1 VQHLLEYI
9 ELFNMSRILR
19 RPMFRKGGPTQ
30 GMTGIMSGIEDRNNY
45 QDAGRVGELTKQN
58 LDLLMQSDE
67 GNKSFDPLTTFLLQ
81 YGPAL
86 ASAKPTGSLIG
97 TAVGAAAGPIQA
109 MLAEQA
115 ERRKYS
121 RDIKAGATE
130 LAIKQAGEEN
140 ILGQKIKAEKDL
152 LTQRLEAET
161 EQKGNELY
169 NIYKDMR
176 IQEAGGEV
184 PGYVADNYAFYQT
197 DYSKKMRDNLPSE
210 QIGGLIR
217 FNVKPDDPKSVQEW
231 AKKNKAKINAGQIYY
246 FSEELGTPVIW
257 NNRTNTLDRLSLDF
271 KEIIPGGDETEDT
284 GVDYESGILSF
295 EDARSIAAEKGYEL
309 IGPRP
314 VDANRG
320 WLADQKRKNPNAITK
335 AELEE
340 IIEKEKFAEIYK
352 NVKGKSRTR

>member
-1 VQHLLEYI
+1 
-9 ELFNMSRILR
+9 MSRILR
-19 RPMFRKGGPTQ
+19 RPMFRKGGNV
-30 GMTGIMSGIEDRNNY
+30 GEGIMTGIVDRNNY
-45 QDAGRVGELTKQN
+45 QDAGRVQELAEANIKTLGGDQQ
-58 LDLLMQSDE
+58 D
-67 GNKSFDPLTTFLLQ
+67 KSFDPLTTFLLQ

-152 LTQRLEAET
+152 LTQRLKAEQ

-169 NIYKDMR
+169 NIYRDMR
-176 IQEAGGEV
+176 LEEADGEI
-184 PGYVADNYAFYQT
+184 PQYAAENFAFYNT
-197 DYSKKMRDNLPSE
+197 DYIKKMRDNLPSE

-217 FNVKPDDPKSVQEW
+217 YNVNIDNKKSVEQW
-231 AKKNKAKINAGQIYY
+231 LKTNKSKINAGQIYY
-246 FSEELGTPVIW
+246 FSEELGIPIVW
-257 NNRTNTLDRLSLDF
+257 NNKTNTFDRLSLDLQ
-271 KEIIPGGDETEDT
+271 ERIPGGDGTEYV
-284 GVDYESGILSF
+284 GVDEKVSLLSF
-295 EDARSIAAEKGYEL
+295 EDAKSIAAEKGYEL

-314 VDANRG
+314 IDAGRG
-320 WLADQKRKNPNAITK
+320 WLDDQKRKNPNAITK
-335 AELEE
+335 SELEE